1 MTYKEIIDV
10 FKQKVQGHF
19 FINDFGYGDISDIM
33 TPDDQQPPYYPYI
46 FLNPISV
53 TSGDRVSTF
62 NFNLICMTQSN
73 DDEQSIIRN
82 QSDCIDNMRDIIAR
96 VNNTLIDPL
105 IEVQTN
111 YTFTPFK
118 ERFQDDVVGAS
129 CNISVTYP
137 TILDACSAP
146 IADPNYCLVA
156 FDFSNGNAPF
166 YNNTYTF
173 GGWGYWKYT
182 EDQYQGD
189 DIEYFEWVCDTRYGY
204 YIGEEKTDLNGKP
217 IYPMMSYFDNGY
229 PDSDSTRL
237 NGYYIWYSQDGT
249 TFECGAQQSQIFYN
263 SGGFAVSYA
272 PTTSD
277 NGWVI
282 PTEGWVKTFDPN
294 DSEDRSGNVY
304 IFKTDCTD
312 PKPSPTAAPIPPP
325 SNTPTPTATPSMT
338 PTPTPSPEDCTLY
351 QTICHKNTPQSPS
364 PLGNYFAWTTGYL
377 TSAPP
382 GNNFNVVCGGN
393 HMMYTGNTEGG
404 NLGIIAKYP
413 GESST
418 SWRVGYLNSGTLAC
432 GNVVNLLPVS
442 DYFMDDITCAGID
455 YPDVA
460 DEPLYFNN
468 GLCPSPTP
476 TPTSSVT
483 PTITPSITPTNT
495 VTPTTTVTPTPTSSP
510 FVPSECINYDV
521 TGNTGSGNY
530 FYLGNA
536 IITNTGLTLTITC
549 TGTTSLYYRNT
560 GGDIYDIIS
569 YSELS
574 SDYVNTSNWYAPG
587 GLSCGDT
594 ESITNVSVRN
604 TIDYSEYNGYYYPTT
619 GTITGE
625 TYPYTLTN
633 IICPSPT
640 PTPSITPTS
649 TVTPTITP
657 TTSVTVT
664 PTITPTSSVTPTL
677 TPSVTATLTPTPT
690 PSPIFYHI
698 EAQNGDLIITQGGDF
713 IDWFPL

>member
-53 TSGDRVSTF
+53 SSGDRVSTF

-105 IEVQTN
+105 VEVQTN

-156 FDFSNGNAPF
+156 FD
-166 YNNTYTF
+166 YNKTTVPQYNSTYRF

-182 EDQYQGD
+182 EADYESGD
-189 DIEYFEWVCDTRYGY
+189 LAYFEWVCDTRYGY
-204 YIGEEKTDLNGKP
+204 YIGELYDNNTYP
-217 IYPMMSYFDNGY
+217 IMSYFDNGY
-229 PDSDSTRL
+229 PNSSSQRP
-237 NGYYIWYSQDGT
+237 NGYYIWNSADGT
-249 TFECGAQQSQIFYN
+249 TFECGAQSSGEFYN
-263 SGGFAVSYA
+263 TDNNAVSYA

-282 PTEGWVKTFDPN
+282 PTEGWIRTFDPDN
-294 DSEDRSGNVY
+294 SQDRTGNVY

-312 PKPSPTAAPIPPP
+312 PKPSPTAAPVPPP
-325 SNTPTPTATPSMT
+325 SPSVTPTATPTATPSITPTVTPSPVPESPTPTPTSSVTAT

-351 QTICHKNTPQSPS
+351 QTICHKNSAASPS
-364 PLGNYFAWTTGYL
+364 PVGSYSAWTTGYL

-393 HMMYTGNTEGG
+393 HMMYTGNTAGG

-442 DYFMDDITCAGID
+442 DYLMDDITCAGID

-460 DEPLYFNN
+460 DQPLYFDN

-495 VTPTTTVTPTPTSSP
+495 VTPTTTVTPTST
-510 FVPSECINYDV
+510 V
-521 TGNTGSGNY
+521 TP
-530 FYLGNA
+530 
-536 IITNTGLTLTITC
+536 
-549 TGTTSLYYRNT
+549 TTSVT
-560 GGDIYDIIS
+560 
-569 YSELS
+569 
-574 SDYVNTSNWYAPG
+574 A
-587 GLSCGDT
+587 
-594 ESITNVSVRN
+594 
-604 TIDYSEYNGYYYPTT
+604 
-619 GTITGE
+619 
-625 TYPYTLTN
+625 
-633 IICPSPT
+633 
-640 PTPSITPTS
+640 TPSITPTQS
-649 TVTPTITP
+649 ITPTASVTVTP
-657 TTSVTVT
+657 TTSVT
-664 PTITPTSSVTPTL
+664 PTV